1 MLRSISRIFLAAAI
15 AGGVAG
21 AASADDTLSG
31 AAVRDS
37 VQASGHASA
46 SAAHAIAA
54 SGRATLGL
62 SAVPLSVGA
71 SVATTAG
78 AISGEAA
85 AESMRAATAPIGTP
99 LVITDEV
106 ITVTPPDRALRTPPP
121 ALPQR

>member
-1 MLRSISRIFLAAAI
+1 MLRSIPRIFLAVVI
-15 AGGVAG
+15 ASGVAG
-21 AASADDTLSG
+21 AASADETLSG
-31 AAVRDS
+31 AVVRDS

-62 SAVPLSVGA
+62 SAVPLSIGA

-99 LVITDEV
+99 LAITDEV
-106 ITVTPPDRALRTPPP
+106 ITVTPPDRALRTAPP
-121 ALPQR
+121 APPQR